1 MNIKVEEK
9 RKDENNREFAYRILR
24 KNIMSLQILPGESLN
39 EGELSDLF
47 HMSRTPV
54 HEAVMMLKEESL
66 VRVIPQSG
74 SRVTHIDINI
84 LKEGYFLRSVVEP
97 EIIRQL
103 AGTISQENAMLLK
116 NNLEQQEKILQQ
128 EDNIDDF
135 FKLDDKFHKIIY
147 KAAEKKL
154 VWDAVKRV
162 SSHYDR
168 VRYLDA
174 IRGGT
179 NLREIYGEHKKI
191 YQLLFIGYASDFNLN
206 DFYERHLGT
215 YKKHFSRI
223 LEESP
228 EYFDL
233 F

>member
-24 KNIMSLQILPGESLN
+24 KYIMSLQILPGESLN

-128 EDNIDDF
+128 EDSIDDF

-147 KAAEKKL
+147 KAAEK
-154 VWDAVKRV
+154 
-162 SSHYDR
+162 
-168 VRYLDA
+168 
-174 IRGGT
+174 
-179 NLREIYGEHKKI
+179 NLCGMR
-191 YQLLFIGYASDFNLN
+191 
-206 DFYERHLGT
+206 
-215 YKKHFSRI
+215 
-223 LEESP
+223 
-228 EYFDL
+228 
-233 F
+233 